1 MNSFPHHL
9 NVNAL
14 WNVNSQTRRIFG
26 WTGILQNWSD
36 TLTAPPVVETL
47 LANLKAASDPYYNYT
62 YNYPVSH
69 FLSFLNEEDD
79 GIKWMIYE
87 AVALRWMHGGVRTDY
102 LVELVDYIDVD
113 TCFPA
118 FVGSPLSN
126 QTVREFLEA
135 QLTPDELDQVSMMPR
150 LVTPPRLLNPLVR
163 TILRSPSATSA
174 RAASASASAT
184 AAAAPEYPPIQLR
197 FIRKDDAK
205 MKDDIVNIRRKEA
218 DLFEIHY
225 NDLDAKVKQKTLGLG
240 RAEVLQ
246 HLSYSLRLLT
256 LDEDP
261 FESVQLIIPGMPSIL
276 VKPKSLSSSTRDLF
290 YDTIERTMNNWP
302 ITA

>member
-1 MNSFPHHL
+1 
-9 NVNAL
+9 
-14 WNVNSQTRRIFG
+14 
-26 WTGILQNWSD
+26 
-36 TLTAPPVVETL
+36 
-47 LANLKAASDPYYNYT
+47 
-62 YNYPVSH
+62 
-69 FLSFLNEEDD
+69 
-79 GIKWMIYE
+79 
-87 AVALRWMHGGVRTDY
+87 
-102 LVELVDYIDVD
+102 LVDYIDVD

-118 FVGSPLSN
+118 FVGSPMSN

-135 QLTPDELDQVSMMPR
+135 QLTPDELNQVSMMPR

-174 RAASASASAT
+174 RSAAAT
-184 AAAAPEYPPIQLR
+184 AAATAAPVYPPIQLR

-205 MKDDIVNIRRKEA
+205 MKDDIVNITRKEA

-261 FESVQLIIPGMPSIL
+261 FESVQLLVPGMPSIL

-302 ITA
+302 ISA